1 MTIGVETARSVAR
14 AARDGDTNLDV
25 NWRAPE
31 VREFVVDN
39 ELSLL
44 LRSSGI
50 EIPEAEG
57 EACDREKTVGALAEI
72 AEVLRNHDIE
82 FCVIKFPEI
91 PKPMGDIDILIPDQE
106 GVDEA
111 FRDAGYLL
119 EDETPPH
126 RRDFVKIFEG
136 KKVVVD
142 IHTGVAWSR
151 VEYVSSG
158 AVLTERVD
166 RTVTAGEYS
175 VSVPVPCPE
184 HDLLITAAHAL
195 FDNNAVNLFEVL
207 YGVHLM
213 AKSDFDRSAASSLA
227 ASRNW
232 REPLQYYFR
241 LLDRTQRAIES
252 DMGVTVVAEFPVV
265 LSVERVLRFRVNKL
279 FGDLDDGNRR
289 VAATETL
296 GYTQDLFFY
305 IFGQRLGFPV
315 EYILLSVTFGKKAL
329 KHLRE

>member
-1 MTIGVETARSVAR
+1 MSIDAETARSVVR
-14 AARDGDTNLDV
+14 AARDGGTNLDV
-25 NWRAPE
+25 EWQAPE

-50 EIPEAEG
+50 EIPETEQ
-57 EACDREKTVGALAEI
+57 EARDREKTVGALAELV
-72 AEVLRNHDIE
+72 EVLRDHGIE

-111 FRDAGYLL
+111 FRNAGYLL
-119 EDETPPH
+119 QDETTPH
-126 RRDFVKIFEG
+126 RRDFVKIFNG

-142 IHTGVAWSR
+142 VHTAVAWSR
-151 VEYVSSG
+151 VEYVPID
-158 AVLTERVD
+158 AVLAEHGD
-166 RTVTAGEYS
+166 RTITTGEYS
-175 VSVPVPCPE
+175 VSVPVSCPE
-184 HDLLITAAHAL
+184 HDLLITAVHAL

-207 YGVHLM
+207 YGVRLM
-213 AKSDFDRSAASSLA
+213 SKSDFDRSAASSLA

-232 REPLQYYFR
+232 GDALQYYFHMC
-241 LLDRTQRAIES
+241 DRTQRTIEGNT
-252 DMGVTVVAEFPVV
+252 GVTALAEFPIV
-265 LSVERVLRFRVNKL
+265 LSAGRVLRFRVNKL
-279 FGDLDDGNRR
+279 FRDIEDENRR

-305 IFGQRLGFPV
+305 LFNQRLGLPV

-329 KHLRE
+329 RHLRE